1 MDRKKIA
8 WYSYLAL
15 AMVEA
20 ALLISFWSID
30 PYADQSVLFAMVLLA
45 ILLLT
50 PLHLWYFRREWDEL
64 RQGWVRH
71 RPWLRY
77 FISTNQQTVASPHWI
92 MRSALWF
99 VLSVVLITLW
109 IFFRPSH

>member
-30 PYADQSVLFAMVLLA
+30 PYADQSVLFEVIFPV
-45 ILLLT
+45 ILILFII
-50 PLHLWYFRREWDEL
+50 HFWYFRREFDDL
-64 RQGWVRH
+64 RHDWVQH

-77 FISTNQQTVASPHWI
+77 FIHTNQQTVASPHWI

-99 VLSVVLITLW
+99 VLLVMLITLW
-109 IFFRPSH
+109 MFFRPSH